1 MRILFLPL
9 VLALLPAP
17 GSAQSLGAA
26 ARKEEERRQKNKEKG
41 VKAPLFDDT
50 KISKKEPAS
59 PAPAASPGTAAADAP
74 STTPA
79 PAPTPASAA
88 ATESSLRDAETEMRM
103 RQEEMWRSRMTQARA
118 RRDTAKRQYDL
129 VNALSLN
136 AGESYVDDGGRVVIR
151 DPDHLHEIIAKAKA
165 EYEASEKA
173 IVDLEDSAR
182 RAGALPGWL
191 R

>member
-1 MRILFLPL
+1 MRILYLPL

-41 VKAPLFDDT
+41 VKAPLFDDS
-50 KISKKEPAS
+50 KIAKKDAAS
-59 PAPAASPGTAAADAP
+59 PTPAASPGTAAAGA
-74 STTPA
+74 A
-79 PAPTPASAA
+79 PAAPVPATPETSY
-88 ATESSLRDAETEMRM
+88 ESGGSDAEAEQRK
-103 RQEEMWRSRMTQARA
+103 RQEEMWRSRMIQARA
-118 RRDTAKRQYDL
+118 RRDTAKRKYDY
-129 VNALSLN
+129 VSELSLS
-136 AGESYVDDGGRVVIR
+136 AGESYVDDDGRVVIR
-151 DPDHLHEIIAKAKA
+151 DLDHLREMIAKARA
-165 EYEASEKA
+165 EYEAAEQA

>member
-1 MRILFLPL
+1 MRVLCLPL

-41 VKAPLFDDT
+41 VKAPLFDDAR
-50 KISKKEPAS
+50 IAKKEPAS
-59 PAPAASPGTAAADAP
+59 PAPAASPGTAAA
-74 STTPA
+74 A
-79 PAPTPASAA
+79 PAAPADSN
-88 ATESSLRDAETEMRM
+88 ESSLGDAEEEQR
-103 RQEEMWRSRMTQARA
+103 RQQEAMWRSRMTAARA
-118 RRDTAKRQYDL
+118 RRDEAKKRYDYL
-129 VNALSLN
+129 NSLFLGPN
-136 AGESYVDDGGRVVIR
+136 EYFVDDKGKVLVR
-151 DPDHLHEIIAKAKA
+151 DIDHLRQLIAQAKTEWDA
-165 EYEASEKA
+165 AEKA